1 MLKVFEKKLRRVRL
15 RCSVNLLIEHIGR
28 VFAAAGVVAILLVLV
43 EKLFALAVINPWTL
57 RIFPA
62 AAAVAAVVLWVLNH
76 PTRMQVSLLLDE
88 RLRLHERFSTTLAL
102 ADSRHPFAC
111 AARDEAYETARRI
124 KPQAQFPI
132 RPSRYWAFVA
142 GTWFAAVMLAMFM
155 PQKDLL
161 GFLKNR
167 RQQQQQA
174 LQIQTATA
182 DVNETAAIV
191 KSTLSQLGK
200 PELAKD
206 LAGLNQIPEGANPE
220 DIKREAIRKLSDIS
234 DELKKMQNTT
244 KVDSMKLMQEMFK
257 QLPGSSEAFS
267 QELRLALA
275 KGNFDKASSLLREMQ
290 KQLLDGKLS
299 DEQRKALTDQLQ
311 ELARQLQELAAKNEE
326 LEKELEKLGLDK
338 KLAKLTEQQMREAL
352 KKQGLSA
359 EQIEQ
364 LMQKAAACR
373 MASGRCSGLG
383 QAMGAC
389 GTGAGGLSGD
399 ELAGL
404 ADQLDQLEALQQQL
418 MLTQAALD
426 QIARACNGL
435 GKGMCK
441 GLGCK
446 GASCPLC
453 GGLGCKGSGYGPF
466 RTGSSNGMSSG
477 TGGPGI
483 GYGPRGTDS
492 GGQTSTQKATVKNK
506 DAKGPTIASWYFK
519 GTQVKGEAQRDFSEV
534 MQAARDSAAEAISEN
549 QIPRRYEEA
558 VKTYF
563 GRLEKS
569 GEQ

>member
-1 MLKVFEKKLRRVRL
+1 MLKAFEKKLRLVRL
-15 RCSVNLLIEHIGR
+15 RCSVNLLLEHTGQ
-28 VFAAAGVVAILLVLV
+28 VLAAAGAVAVLAVLV
-43 EKLFALAVINPWTL
+43 EKLFALTVVNPWTV
-57 RIFPA
+57 RILPA
-62 AAAVAAVVLWVLNH
+62 AAVLSGFVLWLLNH
-76 PTRMQVSLLLDE
+76 PSRMQVSLLLDE

-102 ADSRHPFAC
+102 AHSEHPFAC

-124 KPQAQFPI
+124 NPQAHFPI

-161 GFLKNR
+161 GFLKKR
-167 RQQQQQA
+167 RQQQQQT
-174 LQIQTATA
+174 LQIQTAAA
-182 DVNETAAIV
+182 DVNEAAVVV
-191 KSTLSQLGK
+191 KSTLSQLGR

-206 LAGLNQIPEGANPE
+206 LAGLNQVPQGANP
-220 DIKREAIRKLSDIS
+220 DDMKRQAIRKLSDIS

-244 KVDSMKLMQEMFK
+244 LVDSMKLMQQMFK
-257 QLPGSSEAFS
+257 QLPGSSEGFS

-275 KGNFDKASSLLREMQ
+275 KGNFDKASSLLRQMQ
-290 KQLLDGKLS
+290 KQLLEGNLS

-311 ELARQLQELAAKNEE
+311 ELARQLQQLAAKNEE
-326 LEKELEKLGLDK
+326 LEKEMEKLGLDK
-338 KLAKLTEQQMREAL
+338 KLAKLSEQQMRQAL
-352 KKQGLSA
+352 QKQGLSS

-364 LMQKAAACR
+364 LLQKAAACR
-373 MASGRCSGLG
+373 TASGRCSGLG

-389 GTGAGGLSGD
+389 GIGAGGLSGD

-404 ADQLDQLEALQQQL
+404 AEQLDQLEALQQQL

-426 QIARACNGL
+426 QIARACAGL

-446 GASCPLC
+446 GAGCGLC
-453 GGLGCKGSGYGPF
+453 GGRGCSGYGPF
-466 RTGSSNGMSSG
+466 ATGLSQGMSSG

-483 GYGPRGTDS
+483 GYGPRATDQD
-492 GGQTSTQKATVKNK
+492 GQTSTMKATVQNK

-534 MQAARDSAAEAISEN
+534 IQAARDSAAEAISEN
-549 QIPRRYEEA
+549 EIPRRYEEA
-558 VKTYF
+558 VKSYF

-569 GEQ
+569 GSE

>member
-1 MLKVFEKKLRRVRL
+1 MLKVFEKKLRLVRL
-15 RCSVNLLIEHIGR
+15 RCSLNLLIEHIGR
-28 VFAAAGVVAILLVLV
+28 VFAAAGVVAILAVLV
-43 EKLFALAVINPWTL
+43 ERLFALTLVNLWTL

-62 AAAVAAVVLWVLNH
+62 AALVVAVLLWLLNH
-76 PTRMQVSLLLDE
+76 PTRMQASLLLDE

-102 ADSRHPFAC
+102 AHSAHPFAC

-124 KPQAQFPI
+124 SPQTQFPI

-155 PQKDLL
+155 PQRDLL
-161 GFLKNR
+161 GFLKER
-167 RQQQQQA
+167 RQEQQQA
-174 LQIQTATA
+174 LQIQTATD

-206 LAGLNQIPEGANPE
+206 LAGLNQIPQGANPD
-220 DIKREAIRKLSDIS
+220 DIKRQAIRKLSDIS
-234 DELKKMQNTT
+234 DELKKMQNATQ
-244 KVDSMKLMQEMFK
+244 VDSMKLMQQIFK
-257 QLPGSSEAFS
+257 QLPGSSDAFS

-275 KGNFDKASSLLREMQ
+275 KGNFDKASSLLRQMQ

-299 DEQRKALTDQLQ
+299 DEQRKALTEQLQ
-311 ELARQLQELAAKNEE
+311 ELARQLQELTAKNEE
-326 LEKELEKLGLDK
+326 LEKELQELGLDK
-338 KLAKLTEQQMREAL
+338 KLAKLTEQQLRQAL
-352 KKQGLSA
+352 QKQGLSA
-359 EQIEQ
+359 EKIEQ
-364 LMQKAAACR
+364 LLQKAAACR
-373 MASGRCSGLG
+373 MANGRCSGLG

-399 ELAGL
+399 DLAGL
-404 ADQLDQLEALQQQL
+404 ADQLNQLEALQQQL

-426 QIARACNGL
+426 QIARACAGL

-441 GLGCK
+441 GLGCR
-446 GASCPLC
+446 GASCGLC
-453 GGLGCKGSGYGPF
+453 GGSGCYGPF
-466 RTGSSNGMSSG
+466 ALGLSQGMGSG
-477 TGGPGI
+477 TGGPGR
-483 GYGPRGTDS
+483 GYGPRATDEN
-492 GGQTSTQKATVKNK
+492 GQTSVMKATVQNK

-519 GTQVKGEAQRDFSEV
+519 GTQVKGEAQREFSEV
-534 MQAARDSAAEAISEN
+534 IQAGRDSAAEAISEN

-569 GEQ
+569 AEE

>member
-1 MLKVFEKKLRRVRL
+1 MLKVFEKKLRLVRL
-15 RCSVNLLIEHIGR
+15 RCSVNLLLEHTGR
-28 VFAAAGVVAILLVLV
+28 VLAAAGAVAVLAVLV
-43 EKLFALAVINPWTL
+43 EKLFALTVVNPWTV

-62 AAAVAAVVLWVLNH
+62 AAVFSGCVLWLLNH
-76 PTRMQVSLLLDE
+76 PSRMQVSLLLDE

-102 ADSRHPFAC
+102 AHSEHPFAS

-124 KPQAQFPI
+124 NPQAHFPI
-132 RPSRYWAFVA
+132 RPSRYWAFVG

-174 LQIQTATA
+174 QQIQTATA
-182 DVNETAAIV
+182 DVNETTAIV

-206 LAGLNQIPEGANPE
+206 LGGLNQVPEGAKPD
-220 DIKREAIRKLSDIS
+220 DIKRQAIRKLSDIS
-234 DELKKMQNTT
+234 DELKKMQNAAQ
-244 KVDSMKLMQEMFK
+244 VDSMKLMQQMFK

-275 KGNFDKASSLLREMQ
+275 KGNFDKASSVLREMQ
-290 KQLLDGKLS
+290 KQLLEGKLS

-311 ELARQLQELAAKNEE
+311 ELARQLQQLAAKNEE
-326 LEKELEKLGLDK
+326 LEKEMEKLGLDK
-338 KLAKLTEQQMREAL
+338 ELAKSTEQQLRQAL
-352 KKQGLSA
+352 QKQGLSG

-364 LMQKAAACR
+364 LLQKAAVCR

-399 ELAGL
+399 ELGGL
-404 ADQLDQLEALQQQL
+404 AEQLDQLEALQQQL

-426 QIARACNGL
+426 QIARACAGL

-441 GLGCK
+441 GLGCQ
-446 GASCPLC
+446 GANCPFC
-453 GGLGCKGSGYGPF
+453 GGRGCNGYGPF
-466 RTGSSNGMSSG
+466 RTGSSRGMSSG

-483 GYGPRGTDS
+483 GYGPRATDQD
-492 GGQTSTQKATVKNK
+492 GQTSTMKATVQNK

-534 MQAARDSAAEAISEN
+534 MQAARDNAAEAISEN

-569 GEQ
+569 GNE